1 MNIRRKSCLSRVFA
15 GPEHPIEYASPE
27 VQFMQ
32 AVCSRDFDKA
42 VSFFEDTKLFSDQ
55 KSAVDT
61 PYGRFE
67 GISGI
72 RAFAEGFA
80 ARFNATDVFMTPVI
94 QTISGGRIA
103 LEAEF
108 NFIVDGEIDQVPMFV
123 IADLR
128 TKNSLDE
135 IRLYCHFSFVPG
147 LQAYRHPMFETAHRE
162 MGDPGLLTGA
172 PREYYEAIHHVPK
185 IDVERV
191 LRCCSDKCRFGG
203 YHPVD
208 ADMQKD
214 HFEDIS
220 EAYKRMGEYIPRCVG
235 MRYETVIDDGKTCV
249 LEWVHI
255 VSRDGREERNRIA
268 LSGIAAYE
276 RGDDGKL
283 CSIRISDY
291 AGYENTI
298 DWSQLDIT
306 KEEAQAVNFVETFP
320 AGCGR
325 KKQA

>member
-1 MNIRRKSCLSRVFA
+1 
-15 GPEHPIEYASPE
+15 
-27 VQFMQ
+27 
-32 AVCSRDFDKA
+32 
-42 VSFFEDTKLFSDQ
+42 
-55 KSAVDT
+55 
-61 PYGRFE
+61 
-67 GISGI
+67 
-72 RAFAEGFA
+72 
-80 ARFNATDVFMTPVI
+80 
-94 QTISGGRIA
+94 
-103 LEAEF
+103 
-108 NFIVDGEIDQVPMFV
+108 
-123 IADLR
+123 
-128 TKNSLDE
+128 
-135 IRLYCHFSFVPG
+135 
-147 LQAYRHPMFETAHRE
+147 
-162 MGDPGLLTGA
+162 
-172 PREYYEAIHHVPK
+172 
-185 IDVERV
+185 
-191 LRCCSDKCRFGG
+191 
-203 YHPVD
+203 
-208 ADMQKD
+208 
-214 HFEDIS
+214 
-220 EAYKRMGEYIPRCVG
+220 MGEYSPRCVG